1 MRRAYS
7 PDGSRI
13 AFRRGSEVWIA
24 NADGQ
29 AATRIVSAPTS
40 EAVPSWQALPAP
52 DVAVSQTVLPT
63 NATVGSAVT
72 FTISVTNGGTAVA
85 SSVVV
90 TDRLPGPTTLIS
102 AAAGTGT
109 CSGSPT
115 LRCDVGEL
123 AAAHS
128 VSIVVTLTVR
138 STGVLVNA
146 ATSATQ
152 PVDFRSANDRADGKV
167 TVTAEP

>member
-1 MRRAYS
+1 M
-7 PDGSRI
+7 
-13 AFRRGSEVWIA
+13 
-24 NADGQ
+24 
-29 AATRIVSAPTS
+29 
-40 EAVPSWQALPAP
+40 
-52 DVAVSQTVLPT
+52 LPT

-85 SSVVV
+85 SNVVV
-90 TDRLPGPTTLIS
+90 TDRLPGPTTLVS
-102 AAAGTGT
+102 ASPGTGT

-138 STGVLVNA
+138 STV
-146 ATSATQ
+146 
-152 PVDFRSANDRADGKV
+152 RS
-167 TVTAEP
+167 